1 MSSIVVSTLLIA
13 VASVVAGP
21 QEKPQTRVPSVE
33 KAEPSPPDSP
43 PSADEKDE
51 RQKAS
56 EKVEK
61 LIAAYDLKPRPLT
74 PIPDDPPPHEGAL
87 IDLPWVVEPPDLI
100 IVEVLE
106 ALPGRPISGE
116 RLVRPD
122 GTINIGFYGDIHVR
136 GLTLPQIKVAILKR
150 LRNHLADETL
160 GLISSPESEAYGFP
174 PESYPPRARKSAI
187 PDLDEGRNPFDKLD
201 EPRPSPDRPN
211 ATKTRSSMR
220 PEFRGHV
227 PVRRVRSRG
236 TRVDSQELDLPPKEQ
251 TPVKIE
257 GLGKGGVTITIEI
270 DGQSRPVAE
279 PVQEVSPPLV
289 DYKGPWRVIPPEES
303 GRVFVDITAY
313 NSKNYYILGDVL
325 VPGKLPWTGNETVL
339 DALQYANGLLPTA
352 EPKDIRLIRPGRGGK
367 PAKVY
372 KIDLEAIQ
380 DKGDVRPNYQ
390 LFPGDRLIVGRNEV
404 VKKTVEIDRLTYPI
418 EAIAGSIQRIAN
430 SIRAVQTINQADTDE
445 IMKELVDFWAKE
457 ISRKGDV
464 KLDEATLREAL
475 LQKRKAAPAPEPK
488 KQP

>member
-1 MSSIVVSTLLIA
+1 M
-13 VASVVAGP
+13 
-21 QEKPQTRVPSVE
+21 
-33 KAEPSPPDSP
+33 
-43 PSADEKDE
+43 
-51 RQKAS
+51 
-56 EKVEK
+56 
-61 LIAAYDLKPRPLT
+61 
-74 PIPDDPPPHEGAL
+74 
-87 IDLPWVVEPPDLI
+87 
-100 IVEVLE
+100 
-106 ALPGRPISGE
+106 
-116 RLVRPD
+116 
-122 GTINIGFYGDIHVR
+122 
-136 GLTLPQIKVAILKR
+136 
-150 LRNHLADETL
+150 
-160 GLISSPESEAYGFP
+160 
-174 PESYPPRARKSAI
+174 
-187 PDLDEGRNPFDKLD
+187 
-201 EPRPSPDRPN
+201 
-211 ATKTRSSMR
+211 
-220 PEFRGHV
+220 
-227 PVRRVRSRG
+227 
-236 TRVDSQELDLPPKEQ
+236 
-251 TPVKIE
+251 
-257 GLGKGGVTITIEI
+257 
-270 DGQSRPVAE
+270 
-279 PVQEVSPPLV
+279 
-289 DYKGPWRVIPPEES
+289 IPPEES